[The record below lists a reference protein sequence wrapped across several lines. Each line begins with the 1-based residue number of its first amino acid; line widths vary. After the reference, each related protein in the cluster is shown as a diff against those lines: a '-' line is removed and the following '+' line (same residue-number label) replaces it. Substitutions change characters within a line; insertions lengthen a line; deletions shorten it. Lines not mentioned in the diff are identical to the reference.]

1 LRRTACSRVVSAAT
15 ATASRTGA
23 TASMPAGDYWHYGH
37 SLSAPFI
44 GMIVSYPLLAL
55 AIAGAIVRSIST
67 VVSIHRAPSSCS
79 QRSHRMPMPANACQ

>member
-44 GMIVSYPLLAL
+44 GMIVSYPLLAS
-55 AIAGAIVRSIST
+55 AGAIVRSIST
-67 VVSIHRAPSSCS
+67 VVSIIVPFPAVRNGATEC
-79 QRSHRMPMPANACQ
+79 PMPANACQ